1 MYRRSWLSVAVGAIT
16 VSRGNQGVPSGLNSR
31 GDDTPTP
38 SEPSAETRDQPN
50 LQPSG
55 TRFPSG
61 PCAQYN
67 TAFQRLQWA
76 TRDER
81 CSGTPGCEFLG
92 HKLTGSCVK
101 KADHVFHEEN
111 EESRVV
117 PADWA
122 LAEEDSAAISA
133 ATSVIATLAADPLSG
148 VQQLVNDKLALS
160 ASDTIKESHD
170 DAERLAKKLVLEAL
184 NKVEYRNE
192 FGKVLEYI
200 FSVESVRRPTRDL
213 IYWSVSLPLSLNEID
228 RQAFSY
234 ARFFFIPSTR
244 SAMPA
249 AGADSL
255 RHASGFSYTTLQLS
269 TLISWWLMT
278 PHAKTVVNP
287 LLEWTLKQ
295 PHVSEAV
302 VQIVNDALP
311 YCAPYWKM
319 CAKDAIK
326 ASLQSHELK
335 IAARDSLMFLLKNV
349 GEAPFAET
357 EQEHGNKKKKKVVSN
372 KGLKQQNTSHKPTA

>member
-1 MYRRSWLSVAVGAIT
+1 MRFYISHRRCWLSVAVGVTTA
-16 VSRGNQGVPSGLNSR
+16 SRGNQITGVGNSR
-31 GDDTPTP
+31 SDDAPPP
-38 SEPSAETRDQPN
+38 SEPSAETRGRSI
-50 LQPSG
+50 LQPLD
-55 TRFPSG
+55 TRSPPG

-92 HKLTGSCVK
+92 HKVTGSCVK

-111 EESRVV
+111 IESRVV

-122 LAEEDSAAISA
+122 LAGEDSAAISA

-228 RQAFSY
+228 RQAFSC
-234 ARFFFIPSTR
+234 ARYFLIPSSR
-244 SAMPA
+244 P
-249 AGADSL
+249 AGADSSQ
-255 RHASGFSYTTLQLS
+255 HASEFSYTTLQLS

-295 PHVSEAV
+295 PHVSDAV

-357 EQEHGNKKKKKVVSN
+357 EQEHGSKKKKKVVSN
-372 KGLKQQNTSHKPTA
+372 KGPKQQSTSHKPTA